1 MVAEIVADMAEA
13 NEPQP
18 DQSAVM
24 ASASESAAAN

>member
-1 MVAEIVADMAEA
+1 MVAEIVAEA